1 MIEKVSKKVKFLA
14 AVIGSLLITTVSAF
28 GMYGV
33 DGDDWIGF
41 LTDGNQFRARMDQLG
56 FTLGNGTIKGTF
68 GFRADTGWM
77 GNIFNYNAAVAND
90 GGNSPVNYE
99 ASSFN
104 PTVSAGIAYT
114 SDMIGVG
121 VGYNFTYI
129 DRFVQVHTPTLVL
142 NALNNNLRLAVP
154 IQVAVSDKVNY
165 NGEFGREVV
174 DGMKFTGVGFNNME
188 LRYLTGIDAFNQI
201 RVYASYKN
209 NTWEHKDVAESKSV
223 YEEFG
228 LQLRLYFLRTQIG
241 NVTVNPYIRIDYNQL
256 LQGYEFDRNF
266 ITVANSYGNYYNN
279 EVFVNNNNEKQSDIY
294 DVSPFRVFVKP
305 VLSLAAN
312 SDIVSLYFE
321 PSLGYAVTS
330 RKRKDQGQVTTHAL
344 NWGAYAEMY
353 VTPVQDLEWYFEM
366 DVNGNVTGKSAKA
379 NADLPPVLFETTT
392 GITWYLPSLGG
403 DTAQ

>member
-77 GNIFNYNAAVAND
+77 GSIIDNGGTYNSESV
-90 GGNSPVNYE
+90 
-99 ASSFN
+99 SFN

-114 SDMIGVG
+114 SDAFGIG

-129 DRFVQVHTPTLVL
+129 DRFIQVHTPVVVF

-154 IQVAVSDKVNY
+154 IQIAMTDSDKYQFQTDPGWVNHKL
-165 NGEFGREVV
+165 
-174 DGMKFTGVGFNNME
+174 KFTGIGFNQME
-188 LRYLTGIDAFNQI
+188 LRYYTGIDAFNAI

-209 NTWEHKDVAESKSV
+209 ATIDVTRLGKRV
-223 YEEFG
+223 YEDLH
-228 LQLRLYFLRTQIG
+228 LQLRLYFLNTQIG
-241 NVTVNPYIRIDYNQL
+241 NVTVNPYIRIDYATL
-256 LQGYEFDRNF
+256 LQGAGTAGYDSF
-266 ITVANSYGNYYNN
+266 ITVGNYNN
-279 EVFVNNNNEKQSDIY
+279 FAY
-294 DVSPFRVFVKP
+294 HVSGTTETYSVKPYTIKIKP
-305 VLSLAAN
+305 VLSLAAS

-321 PSLGYAVTS
+321 PSLGYAMTS
-330 RKRKDQGQVTTHAL
+330 YKVRGVAETTTHAL

-366 DVNGNVTGKSAKA
+366 DVNGNVTGAQKVA
-379 NADLPPVLFETTT
+379 NADLAPVLFETTT